1 MQDELKRLRGVWN
14 ELGADDPLWAILSS
28 PDKRG
33 RRWDAAEF
41 FAKGESEIAQI
52 EAHCAPLARP
62 REHRLAVDFGCGVGR
77 LTRALAARYAQ
88 AIGID
93 ISPSMLAQARALNAQ
108 VANVRFV
115 ENATAQLEFLADG
128 SVDFL
133 YSVLTLHHIPAS
145 LQRAY
150 IGEFLR
156 VLAPEGLAVFQIAS
170 GYSYDWRGWAYRLLP
185 NRLLA
190 PLRRRVH
197 ASNAAA
203 DLHPLPEADVDAIV
217 AAAGRKVLQAFNI
230 DSAGAG
236 FRARLLFVD

>member
-1 MQDELKRLRGVWN
+1 MHEELKRLRGVWN

-33 RRWDAAEF
+33 GRWDAEEF

-52 EAHCAPLARP
+52 EAHCVPLARP
-62 REHRLAVDFGCGVGR
+62 RERRLAVDFGCGVGR

-88 AIGID
+88 AIGVD
-93 ISPSMLAQARALNAQ
+93 ISPSMVEQARALNAQ
-108 VANVRFV
+108 FPNLRFV
-115 ENATAQLEFLADG
+115 ENATPRLEFLADG

-133 YSVLTLHHIPAS
+133 YSTLTLHHIPAP

-156 VLAPEGLAVFQIAS
+156 VLAPEGFAVFQIAS
-170 GYSYDWRGWAYRLLP
+170 GYSNDWRGWVYRLLP

-197 ASNAAA
+197 ASNVAA
-203 DLHPLPEADVDAIV
+203 DLHPLPEAHVNAIV
-217 AAAGRKVLQAFNI
+217 AAAGRQVLQAFDIN
-230 DSAGAG
+230 SAGAG
-236 FRARLLFVD
+236 FRARLLLVG